1 MHVSLPSDVWF
12 HTPHGRVYTVMAI
25 TIDFQNAKVYIPI
38 KHNTH
43 NDGTGG
49 TNLKKTERIKELK
62 SFVKYLE
69 DCNIFKFKVNIF
81 NNRLKLQKYVFL
93 ARKYGFNLSYS
104 YNLYIHGPYSPQ
116 LAEDYYTLGES
127 AIEPE
132 KITMEEGFI
141 KLIKKKSD
149 WWLELASTVVM
160 ISERYRDMGD
170 EMMVKLVRNS
180 KPFASESEVEEV
192 ISKLRK
198 ANTI

>member
-1 MHVSLPSDVWF
+1 
-12 HTPHGRVYTVMAI
+12 
-25 TIDFQNAKVYIPI
+25 
-38 KHNTH
+38 
-43 NDGTGG
+43 
-49 TNLKKTERIKELK
+49 LKKTERIKELR
-62 SFVKYLE
+62 SFIKYLE

-93 ARKYGFNLSYS
+93 ARKYGFNLGYS

-116 LAEDYYTLGES
+116 LADDYYALEES

-141 KLIKKKSD
+141 KLIRKKSE

-160 ISERYRDMGD
+160 VSERYRDMRD

-180 KPFASESEVEEV
+180 KPFASEGEVEEV
-192 ISKLRK
+192 ISKLRI
-198 ANTI
+198 ANVV

>member
-1 MHVSLPSDVWF
+1 ME
-12 HTPHGRVYTVMAI
+12 
-25 TIDFQNAKVYIPI
+25 
-38 KHNTH
+38 
-43 NDGTGG
+43 
-49 TNLKKTERIKELK
+49 KTERMKELK

-69 DCNIFKFKVNIF
+69 DCKIFKFKVNIF

-93 ARKYGFNLSYS
+93 ARKYGFNLRYS

-116 LAEDYYTLGES
+116 LADDYYALGES

-160 ISERYRDMGD
+160 VSERYTDMED
-170 EMMVKLVRNS
+170 KTMIKLMRNS
-180 KPFASESEVEEV
+180 KPFASEDEIGDV

-198 ANTI
+198 ANVV

>member
-1 MHVSLPSDVWF
+1 M
-12 HTPHGRVYTVMAI
+12 
-25 TIDFQNAKVYIPI
+25 
-38 KHNTH
+38 
-43 NDGTGG
+43 
-49 TNLKKTERIKELK
+49 KKAERIKELK

-93 ARKYGFNLSYS
+93 ARRYGFNLRYS

-116 LAEDYYTLGES
+116 LAEDYYALGAS

-132 KITMEEGFI
+132 KITMDEGFT

-160 ISERYRDMGD
+160 VSERHRDMRD
-170 EMMVKLVRNS
+170 EMMIKLVRNS
-180 KPFASESEVEEV
+180 KPFASEGEVEEV

-198 ANTI
+198 ANAI